1 MTIRQRIILLLTMV
15 LTAGYSW
22 AGNIGA
28 DKAREKAI
36 QFLAGQ
42 TAAARSN
49 VNMPQNN
56 SQLQLAES
64 AQGGDYYIFNIGNQK
79 GFVIVSGDDR
89 TADILGYC
97 DNGQYDSAHVPDAV
111 KFLLN
116 GYVSEMELADTD
128 VPTTA
133 TARRMESR
141 ANISPML
148 TTNWDQGSPYN
159 GNCPTVNGTHT
170 ETGCVAVAMAQIM
183 YYHRWPTGATS
194 AVPGYTPT
202 DNNGNYTTPDVRS
215 LPSKIYEWP
224 HMSHSYSAGS

>member
-97 DNGQYDSAHVPDAV
+97 DNGQYDSEHVPDAV

-133 TARRMESR
+133 NARRM
-141 ANISPML
+141 
-148 TTNWDQGSPYN
+148 
-159 GNCPTVNGTHT
+159 
-170 ETGCVAVAMAQIM
+170 
-183 YYHRWPTGATS
+183 
-194 AVPGYTPT
+194 
-202 DNNGNYTTPDVRS
+202 
-215 LPSKIYEWP
+215 
-224 HMSHSYSAGS
+224 